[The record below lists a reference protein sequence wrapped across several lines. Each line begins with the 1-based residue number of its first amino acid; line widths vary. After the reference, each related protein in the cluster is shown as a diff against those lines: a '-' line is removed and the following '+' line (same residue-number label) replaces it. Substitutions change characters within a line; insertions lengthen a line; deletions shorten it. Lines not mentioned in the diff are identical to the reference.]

1 MANAALTIRCDWAR
15 VYLAGIPA
23 LMQASSSQL
32 SDVTA
37 GAATLDLSL
46 RRMAGPER
54 MAGLALPIMTT
65 VDDNLAP
72 YAALSVIKPGDLVIV
87 TSTGNG

>member
-1 MANAALTIRCDWAR
+1 MANASLTIRRDWAR
-15 VYLAGIPA
+15 VDLAGIPA

-37 GAATLDLSL
+37 GAATLDLAL

-72 YAALSVIKPGDLVIV
+72 MLRLA
-87 TSTGNG
+87 